1 MKKTDNQLR
10 RIGIVGCG
18 AVGSFYGAKLFQAGH
33 DVNLLL
39 RSDFDYVHSNGVA
52 IRSFEGDFQVNPT
65 IARSPGDIGPCDLI
79 IIALKSTANHLLGEL
94 LQSMVC
100 KQTALL
106 TLQNG
111 LGNETTLA
119 RLFPG
124 LPIHGGMC
132 FVCLNR
138 IEPGVVHHIAHGKI
152 VLGRHSGSPDEMTE
166 AIATLIRSAGI
177 TVDISPDLKRA
188 HWEKLVWNIPFNGLS
203 VAGAAGLEAARK
215 GRLDPNQ
222 PIGRCLTTDA
232 LLDSGPWEQL
242 VTDLMD
248 EVIATG
254 RALGHDLSPSLGQ
267 DQRNRTRVMKAYHA
281 STPLDYE
288 RGLPLEL
295 RALFFLPL
303 EEAQAA
309 GVETPYLAAL
319 CKLLLSMDNRRKVSG
334 SGTT

>member
-1 MKKTDNQLR
+1 MNKTDNQLR

-33 DVNLLL
+33 DVNFLL
-39 RSDFDYVHSNGVA
+39 RSDFDYVHSKGVA

-132 FVCLNR
+132 FVCL
-138 IEPGVVHHIAHGKI
+138 
-152 VLGRHSGSPDEMTE
+152 T
-166 AIATLIRSAGI
+166 
-177 TVDISPDLKRA
+177 
-188 HWEKLVWNIPFNGLS
+188 GL
-203 VAGAAGLEAARK
+203 
-215 GRLDPNQ
+215 NQ
-222 PIGRCLTTDA
+222 A
-232 LLDSGPWEQL
+232 LFTILHMAKS
-242 VTDLMD
+242 
-248 EVIATG
+248 
-254 RALGHDLSPSLGQ
+254 SLGATVVP
-267 DQRNRTRVMKAYHA
+267 RTK
-281 STPLDYE
+281 
-288 RGLPLEL
+288 
-295 RALFFLPL
+295 
-303 EEAQAA
+303 
-309 GVETPYLAAL
+309 
-319 CKLLLSMDNRRKVSG
+319 
-334 SGTT
+334 